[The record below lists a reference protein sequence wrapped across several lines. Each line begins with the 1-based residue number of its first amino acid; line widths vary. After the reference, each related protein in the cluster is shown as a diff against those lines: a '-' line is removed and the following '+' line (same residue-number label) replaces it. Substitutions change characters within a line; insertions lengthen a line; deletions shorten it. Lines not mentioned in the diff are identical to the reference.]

1 VSHCFCL
8 GSDCLLGG
16 SDCVFWGSDCVV
28 GGSDCVVGGEQWQAG
43 DVCLQTHGGYGFA
56 TEFDI
61 ERKWRETRLY
71 RIAPISTNLIMSF
84 VAQNVLG
91 LPRSY

>member
-1 VSHCFCL
+1 MRA
-8 GSDCLLGG
+8 
-16 SDCVFWGSDCVV
+16 CVWRACVRARARM
-28 GGSDCVVGGEQWQAG
+28 CVCVRVRVRFGAGVCQWKAG

-61 ERKWRETRLY
+61 ERKWREARLY
-71 RIAPISTNLIMSF
+71 RVAPISTNLIMSF
-84 VAQNVLG
+84 VAEKVLG

>member
-1 VSHCFCL
+1 MRLNATMIS
-8 GSDCLLGG
+8 
-16 SDCVFWGSDCVV
+16 
-28 GGSDCVVGGEQWQAG
+28 
-43 DVCLQTHGGYGFA
+43 QTFVAERSYPHSCYAGGYGFA
-56 TEFDI
+56 TEFDV

-71 RIAPISTNLIMSF
+71 RVAPISTNLIMSF